1 MEKKWEG
8 LTPEE
13 KREARFNQWLE
24 AKDIKFS
31 SPEAEKAY
39 KERATRLMKA
49 LLLKEPDRVPVMLPS
64 GYFPAYYAGGTL
76 QKVMYDY
83 DELRRAWLKFLHDF
97 DMDTYRGPNL
107 VHSGKV
113 LEMLDYKLYKWPG
126 HGLGPDVSSY
136 QFIEGEYMMADEYD
150 ALIKDP
156 SDFTVRVIMPR
167 TVGAFETFNKLPRF
181 STLTGMPVRFV
192 AAATNPDVRAAF
204 KTLIDAGKEMEKW
217 QKAVD
222 DCNREGLGAGFPSM
236 RGGMGVAPFD
246 SIADS
251 LRGTRGVALDM
262 YRQPDKLHEAMEG
275 IADRTIEQAIT
286 TANDSNGI
294 MVSFPLHK
302 GDDTFMSDEQ
312 FDTFYWPTLK
322 RVILALIEEG
332 LMVMLFAEGRYQRR
346 LARIAELPRGWT
358 MWQFDQTD
366 MTKAKEILGDTACI
380 AGNVPAS
387 LVCTSTPQEVKE
399 YCRKLI
405 EVCGKGGGYILTGG
419 ASATE
424 APAENLRVIM
434 EAAKE
439 YGVYK

>member
-1 MEKKWEG
+1 MEKKWVE

-13 KREARFNQWLE
+13 KREVRFKKWLAAE
-24 AKDIKFS
+24 DVEFA

-39 KERATRLMKA
+39 KERVTRLSKA
-49 LLLKEPDRVPVMLPS
+49 LLLQEPDRVPVMLPS
-64 GYFPAYYAGGTL
+64 GYFPAFYAGGNL
-76 QKVMYDY
+76 HKVMYDY

-113 LEMLDYKLYKWPG
+113 LEILDYKLYKWPG
-126 HGLGPDVSSY
+126 YGLAPDVSSY

-150 ALIKDP
+150 ELIKDP
-156 SDFTVRVIMPR
+156 SDFALRVIMPR
-167 TVGAFETFNKLPRF
+167 TIGAFAPFKKLPRF
-181 STLTGMPVRFV
+181 ATLTGMPIRFV
-192 AAATNPDVRAAF
+192 AAAMNPDVRAAF
-204 KTLIDAGKEMEKW
+204 QAFIDAGEEMEKW
-217 QKAVD
+217 QRAVD
-222 DCNREGLGAGFPSM
+222 DCNREGLRLGFPSM

-251 LRGTRGVALDM
+251 LRGTRGAVMDM
-262 YRQPDKLHEAMEG
+262 FRQPDKLHKAMDR
-275 IADRTIEQAIT
+275 IADLTIENAIS
-286 TANDSNGI
+286 TANDASGI

-312 FDTFYWPTLK
+312 FETFYWPSLK
-322 RVILALIEEG
+322 KVILALIEEG
-332 LMVMLFAEGRYQRR
+332 LMVMLFAEGRYQLR
-346 LARIAELPRGWT
+346 LKTIKDLPRGWT

-366 MTKAKEILGDTACI
+366 MASAKEILGDIACI
-380 AGNVPAS
+380 AGNIPSS
-387 LVCTSTPQEVKE
+387 LVCTGTPERIKE
-399 YCRKLI
+399 YCRNLI
-405 EVCGKGGGYILTGG
+405 ETCGKGGGYILTGG

-424 APAENLRVIM
+424 APAENLHVIM